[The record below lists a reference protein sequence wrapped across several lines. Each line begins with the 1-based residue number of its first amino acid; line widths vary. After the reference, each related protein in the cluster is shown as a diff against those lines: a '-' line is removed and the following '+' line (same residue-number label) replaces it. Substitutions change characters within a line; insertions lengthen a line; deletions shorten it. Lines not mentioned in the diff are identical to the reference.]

1 MKDKKFIRRSITIP
15 MELEIEIKQFV
26 DKYSF
31 RSKNDFFIELLEL
44 GLLKYKE
51 DQELKYKIDLL
62 IRKIED
68 LLSNDRRF

>member
-15 MELEIEIKQFV
+15 IELEIEIKQFV

-62 IRKIED
+62 IEKIEN
-68 LLSNDRRF
+68 LISK

>member
-15 MELEIEIKQFV
+15 IELENQLKQFV

-31 RSKNDFFIELLEL
+31 GSKNDFFIELLEL

-62 IRKIED
+62 IEKIEK
-68 LLSNDRRF
+68 LISK